1 MLRMGKGKPTAA
13 QQGILTH
20 NENRS
25 GTY

>member
-1 MLRMGKGKPTAA
+1 MLRMGKDKPTAA